1 MLAGLK
7 FKLSGTDIL
16 GRKVELEATTDS
28 NGVAD
33 FGRVPVGSYTVSE
46 FDLPLRY
53 VQSQSQNISITNS
66 TSQDIK
72 FHNAIKKGSL
82 KLTKT
87 DSATAETIAGVTFGL
102 FSTEQ
107 ENPDIE
113 LASFQGVTDENGSLE
128 IKDIE
133 FGTWYLYELDT
144 PLAYVSNGEPSVI
157 TVDKHEQVI
166 ELTREN
172 HKTITEISKTD
183 IAGKEI
189 SGAEMAIL
197 DDEGNLIE
205 SWVSQENETHIVRG
219 LERGKRYIL
228 RESLAPLGY
237 VLSQDVEFIVEED
250 GSVNKVSMIN
260 ELTKTEILKTDT
272 DGNVLAGAHLEL
284 YNSNGELIDS
294 WVSTEEAHLVC
305 GLLSGETYI
314 LREVQAP
321 ASYVPSENIEF
332 TVAEDSSVNTI
343 VMENAESTTEFRKTN
358 NDGKLIP
365 GAHLELY
372 NSDNELIDSWIS
384 TEEAHILNGLVLGET
399 YTIKEIQAP
408 DGYDL
413 GEDLSFTLSENNQI
427 VELVNHEIML
437 VLSESGESSTGVSL
451 AITFVLIGLGLLFIR
466 SYYKKKLL
474 N

>member
-1 MLAGLK
+1 MLG
-7 FKLSGTDIL
+7 
-16 GRKVELEATTDS
+16 
-28 NGVAD
+28 
-33 FGRVPVGSYTVSE
+33 
-46 FDLPLRY
+46 
-53 VQSQSQNISITNS
+53 
-66 TSQDIK
+66 
-72 FHNAIKKGSL
+72 
-82 KLTKT
+82 
-87 DSATAETIAGVTFGL
+87 ET
-102 FSTEQ
+102 
-107 ENPDIE
+107 
-113 LASFQGVTDENGSLE
+113 
-128 IKDIE
+128 
-133 FGTWYLYELDT
+133 
-144 PLAYVSNGEPSVI
+144 
-157 TVDKHEQVI
+157 
-166 ELTREN
+166 
-172 HKTITEISKTD
+172 
-183 IAGKEI
+183 
-189 SGAEMAIL
+189 
-197 DDEGNLIE
+197 
-205 SWVSQENETHIVRG
+205 
-219 LERGKRYIL
+219 YIL
-228 RESLAPLGY
+228 REAEAPGGY
-237 VLSQDVEFIVEED
+237 VISENIEFTVAED
-250 GSVNKVSMIN
+250 GYVNKVYMIN

-272 DGNVLAGAHLEL
+272 DGNVLVGAHLEL

-321 ASYVPSENIEF
+321 ASYVLSENIEF

-343 VMENAESTTEFRKTN
+343 VMENAETTTEFRKTN
-358 NDGKLIP
+358 KDGKLIP